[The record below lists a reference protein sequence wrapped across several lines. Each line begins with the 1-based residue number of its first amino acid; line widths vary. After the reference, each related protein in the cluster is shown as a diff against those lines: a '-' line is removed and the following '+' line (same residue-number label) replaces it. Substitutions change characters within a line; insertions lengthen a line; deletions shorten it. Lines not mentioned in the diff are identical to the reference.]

1 MVEVTRM
8 RDALPA
14 PAEGSQGEEL
24 GTLWT
29 LQREESTARCALL
42 VFAEGCELHVFVD
55 GEPLLSQRCEV
66 QHEVFEL
73 AERWRARMAE
83 RGWKKA
89 DVSVRLRPDRRD
101 SPR

>member
-1 MVEVTRM
+1 M
-8 RDALPA
+8 RDAHPA
-14 PAEGSQGEEL
+14 PTEGSQGEDI

-29 LQREESTARCALL
+29 LQREESIARCALL
-42 VFAEGCELHVFVD
+42 AFAEGCELFVFVD
-55 GEPLLSQRCEV
+55 GDPLLSQRCEV

-83 RGWKKA
+83 HGWTSA
-89 DVSVRLRPDRRD
+89 GGSVRPRLDRRQ